1 MTGWRARP
9 HRGDWGACA
18 AIGRLS
24 SIWPILTEELAG
36 TRPMLDKPPKVPPA
50 GLDPALL
57 ARFAAIV
64 GEKYAI
70 TDPALQAPYVVEMR
84 DLFHG
89 RTPMVLRPASVAE
102 VSAIVQLA
110 DETATPIVP
119 QGGNTGLVGGQI
131 PHHNE
136 IVLSLN
142 RLDRIRE
149 VDPTSNTITCEAG
162 VTLQRAREAAAAVD
176 RLYPQLLPSEGT
188 CTIGGNLSTNAGG
201 TAAIA
206 HGIARSHALGLEVV
220 LADGRVLNNLNKLK
234 KDNTGYDLKNLFIG
248 AEGTLGI
255 ITAAVLRLVPRP
267 RSIETAF
274 AGVASAEAA
283 LELLG
288 LAQNRTGGDVTSF
301 EIMTRRGI
309 ELVLEHAAG
318 CRDPLA
324 APHDWYVLIELS
336 SQQREGLREVLE
348 EILAEGMAKSLV
360 TDATIAD
367 SLEQGKAF
375 WRIREMFGEVQ
386 RYAGGS
392 IKHDVSVPVA
402 AVPAIIRDANAAVT
416 ALIPGVRPL
425 PFGHLG
431 DGNIHYNVSQP
442 AGADK
447 AEYLGRW
454 DEVNAAVFAVV
465 RKYGGSISAEHGI
478 GVMKRDLLPSVK
490 DPVALDLMRSLKRM
504 LDPKNILNPGK
515 VL

>member
-1 MTGWRARP
+1 
-9 HRGDWGACA
+9 
-18 AIGRLS
+18 
-24 SIWPILTEELAG
+24 
-36 TRPMLDKPPKVPPA
+36 MLDKPPTSSDKK
-50 GLDPALL
+50 LDQKLL

-64 GEKYAI
+64 GDKYAI
-70 TDPALQAPYVVEMR
+70 TDPQAQTPYLVEMR
-84 DLFHG
+84 DLFRGHS
-89 RTPMVLRPASVAE
+89 PMVLRPGSVAE
-102 VSAIVQLA
+102 VAAILQLA
-110 DETATPIVP
+110 NETATPIVP

-149 VDPTSNTITCEAG
+149 VDPTSYTITCEAG

-206 HGIARSHALGLEVV
+206 HGIARAHALGVEVV
-220 LADGRVLNNLNKLK
+220 LADGRVLNDLNKLK

-248 AEGTLGI
+248 AEGTLGV

-267 RSIETAF
+267 RSVETAF
-274 AGVASAEAA
+274 AGVASAQAA

-288 LAQNRTGGDVTSF
+288 IAQERSGGDVTSF
-301 EIMTRRGI
+301 EIMTRAGI
-309 ELVLEHAAG
+309 ELVLRHAQG

-324 APHDWYVLIELS
+324 SPHAWYVLMELS
-336 SQQREGLREVLE
+336 SQQREGLRALLE
-348 EILAEGMAKSLV
+348 AILAEGMERGLV
-360 TDATIAD
+360 LDATIAE
-367 SLEQGKAF
+367 SIEQGKAF
-375 WRIREMFGEVQ
+375 WRVREMFGEVQ

-392 IKHDVSVPVA
+392 IKHDISVPVA
-402 AVPAIIRDANAAVT
+402 AVPAFIREADAAVT
-416 ALIPGVRPL
+416 ALIPGARPL

-431 DGNIHYNVSQP
+431 DGNIHYNVNQP
-442 AGADK
+442 VGADK
-447 AEYLGRW
+447 GEFLKRW

-465 RKYGGSISAEHGI
+465 KKYGGSISAEHGV

-504 LDPKNILNPGK
+504 LDPKGILNPGK